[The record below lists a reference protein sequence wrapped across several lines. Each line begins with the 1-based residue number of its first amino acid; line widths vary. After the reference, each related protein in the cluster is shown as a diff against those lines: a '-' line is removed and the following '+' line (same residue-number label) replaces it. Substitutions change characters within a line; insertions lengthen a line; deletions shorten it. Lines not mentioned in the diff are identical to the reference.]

1 MLTLIISALISNIQ
15 ISLCPLQISV
25 INVKL
30 TLTWSLLFR
39 EIVSSPLMKNI
50 HIFLETS
57 EEIWSLSRAFL
68 SEVKWD
74 QLSTVSDILIS
85 WYSPSDVTYP
95 LSLIFQNKTTKHFV
109 RIWECFISARRSASV
124 REGAS
129 KEARRRCF
137 TAMERWD
144 LPQKRSFT
152 PPNPKTNPNFL
163 FNLKVYFL

>member
-1 MLTLIISALISNIQ
+1 MLTLIISTLISNIQ

-39 EIVSSPLMKNI
+39 EIARSPLVKNI

-74 QLSTVSDILIS
+74 QSLDSFRNILISS

-95 LSLIFQNKTTKHFV
+95 LSLRFQTTTKHFV
-109 RIWECFISARRSASV
+109 RMFHKCSEKCLCAGGGQQGGKETVLYCYGEV
-124 REGAS
+124 R
-129 KEARRRCF
+129 
-137 TAMERWD
+137 
-144 LPQKRSFT
+144 
-152 PPNPKTNPNFL
+152 
-163 FNLKVYFL
+163 YFLKKEFYFLHLPATRWIQTFFI